1 MNLSKLANTATPEK
15 PTVAFKVQEHE
26 DHYAIMIPKS
36 VPVDVIRETAEKQ
49 IPFFVGLP
57 VTGTPGGA
65 ILNLSVTERTGRTG
79 ADGKMEFYNAVQDV
93 RFRLGSMNL
102 FVAKK

>member
-15 PTVAFKVQEHE
+15 PTVAFHVEEH
-26 DHYAIMIPKS
+26 DDYYAIKIPKKVS
-36 VPVDVIRETAEKQ
+36 VDVIRETSEKQ

-65 ILNLSVTERTGRTG
+65 ILNLTVVERTGREV
-79 ADGKMEFYNAVQDV
+79 DGKVEFYDASQDV